1 MELEPISYILIFFL
15 TLQHTFWFAC
25 YVCEDGIE
33 TSTHHEKPR
42 SPEDG
47 YVFFPN
53 PVEGFRDGQSVQE
66 ERSVFRQNR
75 AKSLQSRE
83 RFVKGFASKRL
94 QGLKNGFIQA
104 RRNGLDKA
112 MTTSDFLKAAEEN
125 LGTMSN
131 ILNDNE
137 KLDINVDGIGN
148 IALVRHVSA
157 ESDRTVG

>member
-1 MELEPISYILIFFL
+1 M
-15 TLQHTFWFAC
+15 
-25 YVCEDGIE
+25 
-33 TSTHHEKPR
+33 
-42 SPEDG
+42 
-47 YVFFPN
+47 
-53 PVEGFRDGQSVQE
+53 QE